1 MSPIE
6 KLKNVIE
13 TIYSNDETF
22 SDLSDVELASC
33 KEAVFTIA
41 DAEDLIEQMK
51 QANLVKLR
59 DEFAGKAMQGYLAGR
74 NLSTCGSDTY
84 RPENVAKTCYGIAD
98 EMLKAR
104 AL

>member
-22 SDLSDVELASC
+22 GDLSDVELASC
-33 KEAVFTIA
+33 KEAIFTIA

-51 QANLVKLR
+51 QVNLLKLR
-59 DEFAGKAMQGYLAGR
+59 DEFAGQALIGI
-74 NLSTCGSDTY
+74 LSGDGHYYEGLIGAARSAY
-84 RPENVAKTCYGIAD
+84 EVADA
-98 EMLKAR
+98 MLKVR
-104 AL
+104 EE